1 MTRVDFGWIAL
12 ACSLL
17 TGVRLEAQTPEAPT
31 VIRGGTLIDGTGRE
45 PQNDAVVVVTD
56 DRFSAVGVRGDVE
69 IPRDARVI
77 EARGMFLIPGLIELH
92 DHMTTETTFMSAIE
106 DVVDGTIA
114 AVQHLKLE
122 LYAGITTAR
131 DVGSMGD
138 VPFKMRDAILR
149 GELEGPRVFV
159 AGEAIHATGGHGDE
173 GYPLDKDLYLKTLK
187 LSPYSLAPSRGKGPE
202 GPVGPWEWRGA
213 VRRQIHRGADLI
225 KVMSN
230 FTPEEIQAAVDE
242 AHQLGFRVTT
252 DSNTVYTKW
261 AVEAGVDSVEH
272 PMPRDDETIRM
283 MAEKGIYSVPTLI
296 AYELI
301 FEEDGGYY
309 WSLHRRDFFGDAGRN
324 AGLYRERNLDVFR
337 RMHRAGVKMGVGTDI
352 FGDLRSQIPTNYI
365 RELQLMVEG
374 GYSPME
380 ALVAATRI
388 GAEVIGVERDIG
400 TVEVGKLADLVVL
413 AENPLK
419 DFEAI
424 RSRRLVMKDGRIF
437 VNEIGPPAHTND
449 E

>member
-1 MTRVDFGWIAL
+1 VL
-12 ACSLL
+12 AVGVSI
-17 TGVRLEAQTPEAPT
+17 GVRLDAQEPTAPL
-31 VIRGGTLIDGTGRE
+31 VIRGGTLIDGTGRD
-45 PQNDAVVVVTD
+45 PIPDAVIVITN
-56 DRFSAVGVRGDVE
+56 DRFTAVGRRGSIE
-69 IPRDARVI
+69 TPRDATVI
-77 EARGMFLIPGLIELH
+77 DAGGGFIIPGLIELH
-92 DHMTTETTFMSAIE
+92 DHMTTETTFMTAIN
-106 DVVDGTIA
+106 DVIDGTIA
-114 AVQHLKLE
+114 AVQHLRLE
-122 LYAGITTAR
+122 LFAGITTAR

-159 AGEAIHATGGHGDE
+159 AGNGIHTPGGHGDE
-173 GYPLDKDLYLKTLK
+173 GYPVDKDLYLRKLK
-187 LSPYSLAPSRGKGPE
+187 LSPYALAPSRGSDSG
-202 GPVGPWEWRGA
+202 GPVGPWEWRRA
-213 VRRQIHRGADLI
+213 VRREIHRGADLI

-230 FTPEEIQAAVDE
+230 FTLEEIRAAVEE
-242 AHQLGFRVTT
+242 AHLLGFRVTT

-309 WSLHRRDFFGDAGRN
+309 WSLHRRDFFGDAGRDP
-324 AGLYRERNLDVFR
+324 GRYRERNLDVFR
-337 RMHRAGVKMGVGTDI
+337 RMHQAGVKMGVGTDI

-365 RELQLMVEG
+365 RELGLMVEG
-374 GYSPME
+374 GYSPMQ
-380 ALVAATRI
+380 ALVAATRV
-388 GAEVIGVERDIG
+388 GAEVIGVEKELG

-413 AENPLK
+413 AEDPLA

-424 RSRRLVMKDGRIF
+424 RGRRLVIKDGKVY
-437 VNEIGPPAHTND
+437 VNELAPSAGKKND
-449 E
+449 

>member
-1 MTRVDFGWIAL
+1 
-12 ACSLL
+12 
-17 TGVRLEAQTPEAPT
+17 
-31 VIRGGTLIDGTGRE
+31 
-45 PQNDAVVVVTD
+45 
-56 DRFSAVGVRGDVE
+56 
-69 IPRDARVI
+69 
-77 EARGMFLIPGLIELH
+77 
-92 DHMTTETTFMSAIE
+92 
-106 DVVDGTIA
+106 
-114 AVQHLKLE
+114 
-122 LYAGITTAR
+122 
-131 DVGSMGD
+131 
-138 VPFKMRDAILR
+138 
-149 GELEGPRVFV
+149 
-159 AGEAIHATGGHGDE
+159 
-173 GYPLDKDLYLKTLK
+173 
-187 LSPYSLAPSRGKGPE
+187 
-202 GPVGPWEWRGA
+202 
-213 VRRQIHRGADLI
+213 
-225 KVMSN
+225 MSN